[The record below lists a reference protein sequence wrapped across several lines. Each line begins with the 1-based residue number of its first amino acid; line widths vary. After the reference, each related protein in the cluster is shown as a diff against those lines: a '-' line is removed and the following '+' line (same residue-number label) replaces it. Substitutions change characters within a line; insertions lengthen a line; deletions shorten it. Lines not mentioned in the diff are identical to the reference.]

1 MLNFEESIPVNLLDQ
16 LLHRQHKLKVLRH
29 ELVRYGAEGVGEVE
43 DFHKFV
49 DCFLSVLRA
58 ELVFFSEQVVQLR
71 QSQALASRR
80 EVNQNLQKKLFLHL
94 GLVLVVVLENALE
107 QVEDVARALDF
118 VEDVSEENQAG

>member
-29 ELVRYGAEGVGEVE
+29 ELVGYGAEGVGEVE

-49 DCFLSVLRA
+49 DCFFSVLRA